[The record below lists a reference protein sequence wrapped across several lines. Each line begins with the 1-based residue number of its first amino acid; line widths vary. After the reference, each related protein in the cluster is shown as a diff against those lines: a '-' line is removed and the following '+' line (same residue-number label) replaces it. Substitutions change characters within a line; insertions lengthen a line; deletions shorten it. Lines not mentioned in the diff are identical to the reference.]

1 MDPVTILSHL
11 IGPGS
16 IKGGLKVAN
25 HIAGDGR
32 FDGAISELTKFTE
45 SPAWTKHRI
54 DSAMDTWDDHKDDIA
69 EFFDNV
75 GDTISETASTIADN
89 AGSFLEGAADFI
101 GGFFD

>member
-32 FDGAISELTKFTE
+32 FDGAISELTKFTD

-54 DSAMDTWDDHKDDIA
+54 DNAMDTWDDHKEDMYD
-69 EFFDNV
+69 FLDNA
-75 GDTISETASTIADN
+75 GDAISETASTIAESVGDFL
-89 AGSFLEGAADFI
+89 GSL
-101 GGFFD
+101 FD